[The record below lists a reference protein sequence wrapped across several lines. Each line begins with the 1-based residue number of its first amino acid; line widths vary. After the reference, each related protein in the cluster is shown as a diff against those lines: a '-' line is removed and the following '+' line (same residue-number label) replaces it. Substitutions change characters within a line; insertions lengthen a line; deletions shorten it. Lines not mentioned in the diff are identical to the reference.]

1 MNGGMSPPSASLID
15 LGNLD
20 ARTKSVENALSAETI
35 SFSNVTV
42 SGSITDSLGNAYVK
56 SEGQGGNVQLQTLTV
71 TDSLHVP
78 TNITMGREGTDDV
91 PETITTIEGRVV
103 VPGSLVDD
111 ENNLYVKSKGTDGR
125 VEFDT
130 VRVTESLEANVFS
143 ANSIL
148 SNDIRTSDGLS
159 FLRLAF
165 GKTGTGREDP
175 ATISVRSEG
184 FRDMVV
190 DGDFVQVNGSMKG
203 NGKFITSF
211 AERENQS
218 LESRLTE
225 YAKFSDRRVFVSA
238 TDGDDSNHGRSWDQ
252 AVRTIKRAC
261 EIAEP
266 RTTIFVASG
275 DYYEEVPIYVK
286 PNVSIIGDSLRTAF
300 LYTKS
305 WEFRERDPRG
315 RGERAVEIDGINYN
329 RLDYF
334 HVDNAVYLYG
344 LRFKHLQSPGYCV
357 AFPCAIVDTGVNN
370 GGLSNPNSPQSDTL
384 PVLYSP
390 EGYYTDPRPQAGPF
404 YEWERDSTGETDR
417 FKNARITQVVVSNSG
432 VGYSVDTRIDID
444 APDVVNIEPNAGT
457 RARARVRNVDA
468 NGGIR
473 EVEVTDSGRGYNDEA
488 REQRKNV
495 SAIDGSGFGSGALLS
510 PVYTSESYVA
520 WSEEA
525 GTKRPAGR
533 VFSAPSSVEV
543 TTSLVRGI
551 AAYVERRGST
561 FPKFA
566 RRNPGSYFDVADTIA
581 ARRDQYQDRVLAFV
595 SEAFPN
601 LLNQEQQVLCRRDVG
616 LIVDAVVSDLRRGGY
631 DASLQAAQ
639 SYFVGGASVLSEGTV
654 RPTVRAIETLA
665 DALKRSVLN
674 EVIETYPYQRN
685 EGYTSQRRYRAL
697 TGDVKYDADRLF
709 PDIKPNF
716 PESVLRDTRAYPNEA
731 NALQD
736 ERDSI
741 VDETMTWASEQAFS
755 EWTLLVQERL
765 RRDIRRWI
773 DAVVF
778 DLRSG
783 GALASVR
790 VAESQ
795 FFRGERILSDTV
807 RPIFSNSLEE
817 VETRVRDSFAQTSDG
832 TEKAVDLVRGIRRT
846 LDEPLA
852 YDPPHIVLKLGVPA
866 FLARFPIE
874 AQTQLGGFEVEA
886 RYLEQQR
893 ETIQNEVMTFVQN
906 LIDSSEGAFNLQ
918 PDQLRLCRRDTG
930 LIVDS
935 LVSDLR
941 TGGCSRMVESA
952 NAYYV
957 GRSTTRVFDDDQID
971 PTISA
976 IRFIRDWIATRSVF
990 EQSETALRTAH
1001 LLLEGIVLTL
1011 RVPAQTKRLQVR
1023 FATLDSGGTVDTQP
1037 GGFTDAADTLLDERS
1052 RLQNEVVEWV
1062 DRFFPELF
1070 VDASLRSKCSRDV
1083 GLIVDALAQ
1092 DLRFG
1097 GAKRIEEASIA
1108 YYRGRASVL
1117 PEAQRSPTIQAIR
1130 YLETRAIER
1139 VAPNNPNLANI
1150 LSRLILTL
1158 TNTIDEPDF
1167 TGGINPAFEA
1177 SVQNETRR
1185 FPQTAS
1191 FFGDLS
1197 RIESLQDDVMTY
1209 VETEFPNV
1217 LDTDALK
1224 EKCRRDVGF
1233 VVNAIVRDL
1242 DEAGFVRCAYAASKY
1257 YEGMERLIPTNQLQP
1272 TIAALEHL
1280 EVKMKDKL
1288 RDAADEGTSFEDD
1301 AKSRISGLLR
1311 GIVDTLRKPL
1321 TMEQNDFPR
1330 PVRYVAYQLVD
1341 ANLSKWRIEGS
1352 EDGNTWTTIDS
1363 RDLTASGTTT
1373 VFKDKR
1379 FGIAHAGRYTHYRL
1393 VMLQNRDNRASG
1405 EGFMHVTQIRFFEPS
1420 PPQVYV
1426 DGPDNQNTKVRSIDV
1441 QSSGS
1446 GYSENVKVSL
1456 IAFPGDDPP
1465 SKEAQVET
1473 VVKNGRIQNIFVLDG
1488 GRGYQGRANVVI
1500 EDLSQFGSGAQAIAI
1515 MEDDYAR
1522 AEADE
1527 FDPETGKITRVRIL
1541 DRGSGYVN
1549 PPTVSI
1555 TAPEPLRPIVTAS
1568 PYVQNCSNISG
1579 PWDTTGTRVF
1589 ETHPLPFPLDDIYQ
1603 DPNDRREIDPNGSGG
1618 GIRIDGAS
1626 PRIGSPLRS
1635 FVVDAFTQVNQGG
1648 VGFLLTNLAYAQFV
1662 STFGTF
1668 CSTHMRAIGGSF
1680 ANASNSVT
1688 DFGTTGLEAKGYWPE
1703 PFSRGRCIAPG
1714 DPEDPTA
1721 PTSWE
1726 TGSGMFVPNIG
1737 YRSDLVNVT
1746 IETDET
1752 FDADTDRLFVEI
1764 SPPLDDDELV
1774 RTAQFTG
1781 SAVFEDNRRRVVEL
1795 NNEFSLSQEG
1805 ELENLVLDG
1814 QVYPSLGFDQATKRF
1829 RGVGYKSIPTITL
1842 RKNDAFGGQE
1852 VTLNSANVVLSNV
1865 STIRVAILEG
1875 RRPDFLSIARIHG
1888 EWYTVQGVNPVSQVV
1903 DGVSRELP
1911 GYFDVLFFPAPPYV
1925 DLDHDIDF
1933 HSVSYLS
1940 TGSHVMEYVGSGITY
1955 NALPEYGGIPDSGT
1969 ETVETAPAK
1978 VFYTTSDQLGNSKVG
1993 PLFEVNQATGQI
2005 ALDATSFDLRN
2016 LAGIGP
2022 FVRNGVV
2029 VGQQIR
2035 EVSNNPELRS
2045 SLGAPDAETVP
2056 TQSAVASYVQR
2067 RSVPTPTIGDNGK
2080 FLRADLSQRD
2090 AQGRSFAWQNLNL
2103 NDAVSIDIQRV
2114 ILNTDVLTGLY
2125 IDGEARVYGD
2135 VLCDQFLVTDPQKDV
2150 RMPFGSLVVRVEDDT
2165 TDSETVPKLRFRYR
2179 NKKGKYFRA
2188 SLDFEPEP

>member
-1 MNGGMSPPSASLID
+1 M
-15 LGNLD
+15 
-20 ARTKSVENALSAETI
+20 
-35 SFSNVTV
+35 
-42 SGSITDSLGNAYVK
+42 
-56 SEGQGGNVQLQTLTV
+56 
-71 TDSLHVP
+71 
-78 TNITMGREGTDDV
+78 
-91 PETITTIEGRVV
+91 V

-111 ENNLYVKSKGTDGR
+111 ENNLYVKSKGMDGS

-143 ANSIL
+143 SNSIL

-190 DGDFVQVNGSMKG
+190 DGDFVQVNGSMRG

-238 TDGDDSNHGRSWDQ
+238 TDGNDANHGRSWDR

-315 RGERAVEIDGINYN
+315 RGERAVAIDGINYN

-334 HVDNAVYLYG
+334 HVGNAVYLYG

-370 GGLSNPNSPQSDTL
+370 GGLSNPVAPQSDTL

-404 YEWERDSTGETDR
+404 YEWERNSTGETDR

-432 VGYSVDTRIDID
+432 IGYSVNTRIDID
-444 APDVVNIEPNAGT
+444 APDVVQIEPNAGT

-468 NGGIR
+468 TGGIR

-495 SAIDGSGFGSGALLS
+495 SAVDGSGFGSGAVLS

-551 AAYVERRGST
+551 AAYVERRGNT

-566 RRNPGSYFDVADTIA
+566 RRNPGSYFDVADTVEA
-581 ARRDQYQDRVLAFV
+581 KRDQYQDRVLAFV
-595 SEAFPN
+595 SEAFPR
-601 LLNQEQQVLCRRDVG
+601 LLTQAQQALCRRDVG
-616 LIVDAVVSDLRRGGY
+616 LIVDAVVNDLRRGGY
-631 DASLQAAQ
+631 DACLQAAQ

-665 DALKRSVLN
+665 DALKRTILN
-674 EVIETYPYQRN
+674 EVIASYPYQRN
-685 EGYTSQRRYRAL
+685 EGYTSRRRYRAL
-697 TGDVKYDADRLF
+697 TGDVKYDADRLY

-716 PESVLRDTRAYPNEA
+716 PESVLRDTTAYPNEA
-731 NALQD
+731 NILQNQR
-736 ERDSI
+736 ESI
-741 VDETMTWASEQAFS
+741 VDETMTWGASERAFS

-765 RRDIRRWI
+765 RRDIGRWI
-773 DAVVF
+773 DAAVF
-778 DLRSG
+778 DLHSG
-783 GALASVR
+783 GASASVR
-790 VAESQ
+790 VAESY
-795 FFRGERILSDTV
+795 FFKGDRTV
-807 RPIFSNSLEE
+807 SEAAHMIFSESLEH
-817 VETRVRDSFAQTSDG
+817 VETRVENAFASSSDG
-832 TEKAVDLVRGIRRT
+832 ARKAVDLVQGIRRT
-846 LDEPLA
+846 LDEPLS
-852 YDPPHIVLKLGVPA
+852 YDPPHIVLQLGVPA

-893 ETIQNEVMTFVQN
+893 ETIQNEVMTFVQT
-906 LIDSSEGAFNLQ
+906 LIQESEGAFVLQ
-918 PDQLRLCRRDTG
+918 PDQVRLCRRDTG

-976 IRFIRDWIATRSVF
+976 IRFIRNWIATRYVF
-990 EQSETALRTAH
+990 EQSEEALRTAH
-1001 LLLEGIVLTL
+1001 LLLEGIALTL
-1011 RVPAQTKRLQVR
+1011 RVPTKTKRLQVR
-1023 FATLDSGGTVDTQP
+1023 FATLDAGGTVDTQP
-1037 GGFTDAADTLLDERS
+1037 GGFTEAADTLLEERS
-1052 RLQNEVVEWV
+1052 RLQSEVVEWV

-1070 VDASLRSKCSRDV
+1070 VDASLRTKCSRDV

-1108 YYRGRASVL
+1108 YFRGRASVL
-1117 PEAQRSPTIQAIR
+1117 PASQRSPTIQAIR

-1139 VAPNNPNLANI
+1139 VASDDPNLANI
-1150 LSRLILTL
+1150 LSRLVLTL
-1158 TNTIDEPDF
+1158 TNTIDDPDF
-1167 TGGINPAFEA
+1167 IGGINPVFEA
-1177 SVQNETRR
+1177 SVQNETRK
-1185 FPQTAS
+1185 FPQTAL
-1191 FFGDLS
+1191 FFTDPQ
-1197 RIESLQDDVMTY
+1197 RIESLQDDVMNY
-1209 VETEFPNV
+1209 VESEFPNV
-1217 LDTDALK
+1217 LDTEALK

-1233 VVNAIVRDL
+1233 VVEAVARDL
-1242 DEAGFVRCAYAASKY
+1242 DEAGFVRCAFAASKY
-1257 YEGMERLIPTNQLQP
+1257 YEGMERRIPTNQLQP
-1272 TIAALEHL
+1272 TISALEHL
-1280 EVKMKDKL
+1280 RDEMKAKMTS
-1288 RDAADEGTSFEDD
+1288 AADEGTSFEDD
-1301 AKSRISGLLR
+1301 AESRVSSLVQ
-1311 GIVDTLRKPL
+1311 GIVETLRKPL

-1352 EDGNTWTTIDS
+1352 QDGKEWTVVDA
-1363 RDLTASGTTT
+1363 RDVTASGTID
-1373 VFKDKR
+1373 VSKDKR

-1426 DGPDNQNTKVRSIDV
+1426 DGPDIQNTKVRSIEV
-1441 QSSGS
+1441 QSTGL
-1446 GYSENVKVSL
+1446 GYSANVDVRL
-1456 IAFPGDDPP
+1456 EAFPGDDPP
-1465 SKEAQVET
+1465 LKEAQVESI
-1473 VVKNGRIQNIFVLDG
+1473 VENGRIRRILVLDG

-1500 EDLSQFGSGAQAIAI
+1500 EDPSQSGSGAQAIAI

-1527 FDPETGKITRVRIL
+1527 YDPETGKITRVRIL

-1555 TAPEPLRPIVTAS
+1555 TAPEPLRPVVTAS

-1721 PTSWE
+1721 TTSWE
-1726 TGSGMFVPNIG
+1726 TGSGVFVPNVG
-1737 YRSDLVNVT
+1737 YRSELVNVT
-1746 IETDET
+1746 LETSET
-1752 FDADTDRLFVEI
+1752 FEAETDRLFVEI
-1764 SPPLDDDELV
+1764 SPPLEDDDLI
-1774 RTAQFTG
+1774 RTAKVVG
-1781 SAVFEDNRRRVVEL
+1781 STEFELGRRRAVEL
-1795 NNEFSLSQEG
+1795 NNDVTLSQEG
-1805 ELENLVLDG
+1805 EIENLVLDG
-1814 QVYPSLGFDQATKRF
+1814 QAYPLLGYGQSTKRF
-1829 RGVGYKSIPTITL
+1829 RGVGYKSEPTITL
-1842 RKNDAFGGQE
+1842 RKNDAFDGVVVSPE
-1852 VTLNSANVVLSNV
+1852 STNVVLSNV

-1955 NALPEYGGIPDSGT
+1955 NALPEYGGIPDSGA

-2056 TQSAVASYVQR
+2056 TQNAVASYVQR
-2067 RSVPTPTIGDNGK
+2067 RAVPTPTIGDNGK

-2103 NDAVSIDIQRV
+2103 NEAVSIDIQRV

-2135 VLCDQFLVTDPQKDV
+2135 VLCDQLLVTDPQKDV
-2150 RMPFGSLVVRVEDDT
+2150 RMPFGSLAIRVEDDA
-2165 TDSETVPKLRFRYR
+2165 TDSETVPELRFRYR

-2188 SLDFEPEP
+2188 SLAFEPES